1 MKKGFTLLELL
12 IVIIII
18 GVLAVIALT
27 QYKNLTE
34 RARSS
39 EAKSIISGIRTAEKV
54 VKEDTGNFTADMG
67 ILGEVITTPPTAC
80 NVTNWFRYAITA
92 GAGSCPAGGA
102 VPCFQVTATRCTS
115 LGKSPDNAVAY
126 TVILKEDDSGVQN
139 RTTDVSGTTRG
150 W

>member
-39 EAKSIISGIRTAEKV
+39 EAKSIIGGVRTAEKV
-54 VKEDTGNFTADMG
+54 VYEDIGTFTSDWAL
-67 ILGEVITTPPTAC
+67 LGEIIATPPTTTCAS
-80 NVTNWFRYAITA
+80 TNWFRYALSTTCV
-92 GAGSCPAGGA
+92 GVGT
-102 VPCFQVTATRCTS
+102 PCFQITATRCLTGT
-115 LGKSPDNAVAY
+115 GKSPGNAEVY
-126 TVILKEDDSGVQN
+126 TVILNEEVNGTQN
-139 RTTDVSGTTRG
+139 RTTNVTGTSRG